1 LEERRDYGKR
11 GGIAILVKKGI
22 KIMKSMG
29 NEYAQ
34 MICIQGQGS
43 EKVWIGNIYLP
54 PALSLDRR
62 GIDEELARSQVEDI
76 VGCIP

>member
-1 LEERRDYGKR
+1 
-11 GGIAILVKKGI
+11 
-22 KIMKSMG
+22 MG

-34 MICIQGQGS
+34 IICIQGQGS

-54 PALSLDRR
+54 PALSLVRR

>member
-1 LEERRDYGKR
+1 
-11 GGIAILVKKGI
+11 LVKKGI
-22 KIMKSMG
+22 KILKSMG

-34 MICIQGQGS
+34 MMCIQGQGS
-43 EKVWIGNIYLP
+43 EKVWVGNIYLP
-54 PALSLDRR
+54 PDLSLVRR